1 MSRKHQSEPKDHPT
15 HQVKD
20 PNEPNQSQAGGTNG
34 PMSDPHQSRD
44 DKLVEVGRGMQT
56 SGRQTEPQG

>member
-1 MSRKHQSEPKDHPT
+1 MSRKHQSKPTDHPT
-15 HQVKD
+15 HPVKD
-20 PNEPNQSQAGGTNG
+20 PNEVNQSQAGGTNS
-34 PMSDPHQSRD
+34 PMSSDRSRD

>member
-1 MSRKHQSEPKDHPT
+1 MSRKHQSDTTDHPT
-15 HQVKD
+15 HPVKD
-20 PNEPNQSQAGGTNG
+20 PNEVNQSQAGGTNS
-34 PMSDPHQSRD
+34 PMSSDRSRD

>member
-1 MSRKHQSEPKDHPT
+1 MSRKHHSEPKDHPT

-20 PNEPNQSQAGGTNG
+20 PNEPNQSQASGTNG
-34 PMSDPHQSRD
+34 PMSSDQSQD
-44 DKLVEVGRGMQT
+44 KKLVEVGRGMQT